1 MAGSRGRE
9 VTTYRDRLP
18 RRADA
23 LTLEQHDDLLRAAVT
38 LAGGSVFNH
47 AGDRSV
53 GCRRPDRSSGRC
65 QPPSVGMVMRHAAA
79 NI

>member
-1 MAGSRGRE
+1 
-9 VTTYRDRLP
+9 
-18 RRADA
+18 

-53 GCRRPDRSSGRC
+53 GCRRPEPVKWPLPATFGRD
-65 QPPSVGMVMRHAAA
+65 GHEARGREHL
-79 NI
+79 I